1 LILGNRR
8 SSKVLLHSSRKSDQ
22 EETIMSLLK
31 RGSSGPD
38 VLTLQSALK
47 QLGFD
52 PHGVDGVFG
61 PGCEAAVIA
70 FQKSKGLTPDGIV
83 GPNTMAALQASA
95 AVAGAD
101 VSGTTTAA
109 AVVDTTTATPTGT
122 VTVAAVA
129 KMFPG
134 VPLTNI
140 ETNLPFV
147 MQALTA
153 AGLGDKDMV
162 LMALA
167 TIRAETGNFTPLS
180 EFQSKFNTAPGG
192 PPFGLYD
199 NRRDLGNQGPP
210 DGPNFKGR
218 GYIQLTGR
226 SNYQVHGA
234 AIGLGNQLVTNP
246 SLANQPDI
254 AASLLA
260 SFLKSKEARIRS
272 ALKQNDLAT
281 ARKLVNGGSHG
292 LAQFT
297 QAFNIGKSVIS

>member
-1 LILGNRR
+1 MP
-8 SSKVLLHSSRKSDQ
+8 LLR
-22 EETIMSLLK
+22 

-38 VLTLQSALK
+38 VLTLQTTLK

-52 PHGVDGVFG
+52 PNGVDGTFG
-61 PGCEAAVIA
+61 PGTEAAVIA
-70 FQKSKGLTPDGIV
+70 FQKAKGLTADGIV
-83 GPNTMAALQASA
+83 GPNTMAALQGSA
-95 AVAGAD
+95 AVAGAN
-101 VSGTTTAA
+101 VGAATAA
-109 AVVDTTTATPTGT
+109 ASAS
-122 VTVAAVA
+122 VAAPA
-129 KMFPG
+129 ASGLPNATCTPAQASRMFPG
-134 VPLTNI
+134 VPMTNI
-140 ETNLPFV
+140 QTNLPFV
-147 MQALTA
+147 LDALQAA
-153 AGLGDKDMV
+153 ALGDKNMV

-199 NRRDLGNQGPP
+199 NRKDLGNQGPP
-210 DGPNFKGR
+210 DGANFKGR

-246 SLANQPDI
+246 ALANQPDI
-254 AASLLA
+254 AAKLLA

-272 ALKQNDLAT
+272 ALAQNDLRT

-292 LAQFT
+292 LDAFT
-297 QAFNIGKSVIS
+297 QAFNIGKSVIA

>member
-1 LILGNRR
+1 MP
-8 SSKVLLHSSRKSDQ
+8 V
-22 EETIMSLLK
+22 LK

-38 VLTLQSALK
+38 VLTLQSALL

-52 PHGVDGVFG
+52 PRGCDGKFG

-70 FQKSKGLTPDGIV
+70 FQRSKGLTADGIA
-83 GPNTMAALQASA
+83 GPATMAALQTNA
-95 AVAGAD
+95 AVAGAN
-101 VSGTTTAA
+101 VSGATTSATVTPAATTTGCTCTAA
-109 AVVDTTTATPTGT
+109 QA
-122 VTVAAVA
+122 A

-134 VPLTNI
+134 VPLSNI
-140 ETNLPFV
+140 QTNLPFV
-147 MQALTA
+147 MTAMAA
-153 AGLGDKDMV
+153 AGLGDKNMV

-199 NRRDLGNQGPP
+199 NRKDLGNQGPP
-210 DGPNFKGR
+210 DGSSFKGR

-234 AIGLGNQLVTNP
+234 AIGMGNQLVTNP
-246 SLANQPDI
+246 ALANQPDI
-254 AASLLA
+254 AAKLLA
-260 SFLKSKEARIRS
+260 SFLKSKESRIRT
-272 ALKQNDLAT
+272 ALAQNDLKT

-292 LAQFT
+292 LQEFT
-297 QAFNIGKSVIS
+297 AAFNIGKSVIT

>member
-1 LILGNRR
+1 MA
-8 SSKVLLHSSRKSDQ
+8 V
-22 EETIMSLLK
+22 LK

-38 VLTLQSALK
+38 VLTLQSTLK

-52 PHGVDGVFG
+52 PNGTDGVFG
-61 PGCEAAVIA
+61 PGCQAAVIA
-70 FQKSKGLTPDGIV
+70 FQKSKGLAADGCV
-83 GPNTMAALQASA
+83 GPATMAALQTSA
-95 AVAGAD
+95 AVAGAN
-101 VSGTTTAA
+101 VSGATTSAS
-109 AVVDTTTATPTGT
+109 VPDTPTTSTPT
-122 VTVAAVA
+122 VNCPVSAVA

-134 VPLTNI
+134 VPISNI

-147 MQALTA
+147 LEAMTA
-153 AGLGDKDMV
+153 AGLGDKNMI

-180 EFQSKFNTAPGG
+180 EFQSRFNTAPGG

-210 DGPNFKGR
+210 DGSSFKGR

-234 AIGLGNQLVTNP
+234 AIGLGNQLITNP
-246 SLANQPDI
+246 ALANQPDI
-254 AASLLA
+254 AAKLLA
-260 SFLKSKEARIRS
+260 SFLKSKESQIRN
-272 ALKQNDLAT
+272 ALAHNNMAA

-292 LAQFT
+292 LDAFT
-297 QAFNIGKSVIS
+297 QAFNIGKSVIT

>member
-1 LILGNRR
+1 
-8 SSKVLLHSSRKSDQ
+8 
-22 EETIMSLLK
+22 MPLLK

-52 PHGVDGVFG
+52 PRGLDGFFG
-61 PGCEAAVIA
+61 AGCEAAVKA
-70 FQKSKGLTPDGIV
+70 FQQSKGLTPDGIA

-101 VSGTTTAA
+101 VSGATTSA
-109 AVVDTTTATPTGT
+109 AVPTDTTTTSASDCQ
-122 VTVAAVA
+122 VTVAQCA

-134 VPLTNI
+134 VPVANI
-140 ETNLPFV
+140 QTNLPFV
-147 MQALTA
+147 LDAMRA
-153 AGLGDKDMV
+153 ASLGDKNMI

-180 EFQSKFNTAPGG
+180 EFKSKFNTAPGG

-199 NRRDLGNQGPP
+199 NRHDLGNQGPP
-210 DGPNFKGR
+210 DGASFKGR

-226 SNYQVHGA
+226 ANYKEHGA

-246 SLANQPDI
+246 DLANQPDI
-254 AASLLA
+254 AAKLLT
-260 SFLKSKEARIRS
+260 SFLKSKEAKIRN
-272 ALKQNDLAT
+272 ALRQNDLRT

-292 LAQFT
+292 LDAFT

>member
-1 LILGNRR
+1 
-8 SSKVLLHSSRKSDQ
+8 
-22 EETIMSLLK
+22 MPLLK

-52 PHGVDGVFG
+52 PNGMDGRFG
-61 PGCEAAVIA
+61 GGTEAAVKA
-70 FQKSKGLTPDGIV
+70 FQRSKGLTPDGIA
-83 GPNTMAALQASA
+83 GPNTMAALQANA

-101 VSGTTTAA
+101 VTGATTSAATSTTTGTT
-109 AVVDTTTATPTGT
+109 VPDTATSTTNCT
-122 VTVAAVA
+122 VTPAACT

-134 VPLTNI
+134 VPIKNI

-147 MQALTA
+147 MEAMQA
-153 AGLGDKDMV
+153 AGLGDKNMV

-192 PPFGLYD
+192 APFGLYD

-210 DGPNFKGR
+210 DGSSFKGR

-226 SNYQVHGA
+226 ANYKEHGA
-234 AIGLGNQLVTNP
+234 AIGMGNKLVTNP
-246 SLANQPDI
+246 ALANQPDI
-254 AASLLA
+254 AAKLLA
-260 SFLKSKEARIRS
+260 SFLKSKEAKIRS
-272 ALKQNDLAT
+272 ALRQNDLRT

-292 LAQFT
+292 LDAFT
-297 QAFNIGKSVIS
+297 QAFNIGKTVIS

>member
-1 LILGNRR
+1 
-8 SSKVLLHSSRKSDQ
+8 
-22 EETIMSLLK
+22 MPLLK

-52 PHGVDGVFG
+52 PNGMDGRFG
-61 PGCEAAVIA
+61 GGTEAAVKA
-70 FQKSKGLTPDGIV
+70 FQRSKGLTPDGIA
-83 GPNTMAALQASA
+83 GPNTMAALQANA

-101 VSGTTTAA
+101 VTGATTSAATSTTTGTT
-109 AVVDTTTATPTGT
+109 VPDTATSITNCT
-122 VTVAAVA
+122 VTPAACT

-134 VPLTNI
+134 VPIKNI

-147 MQALTA
+147 MEAMQA
-153 AGLGDKDMV
+153 AGLGDKNMV

-192 PPFGLYD
+192 APFGLYD

-210 DGPNFKGR
+210 DGSSFKGR

-226 SNYQVHGA
+226 ANYKEHGA
-234 AIGLGNQLVTNP
+234 AIGMGNQLVTNP
-246 SLANQPDI
+246 ALANQPDI
-254 AASLLA
+254 AAKLLA
-260 SFLKSKEARIRS
+260 SFLKSKEAKIRS
-272 ALKQNDLAT
+272 ALRQNDLRT

-292 LAQFT
+292 LDAFT
-297 QAFNIGKSVIS
+297 QAFNTGKTVIS

>member
-1 LILGNRR
+1 
-8 SSKVLLHSSRKSDQ
+8 
-22 EETIMSLLK
+22 MPLLK

-52 PHGVDGVFG
+52 PKGTDGVFG
-61 PGCEAAVIA
+61 PGCEAAVKA
-70 FQKSKGLTPDGIV
+70 FQTSKGLTPDGIV
-83 GPNTMAALQASA
+83 GPATMAALQANA
-95 AVAGAD
+95 AVAGPA
-101 VSGTTTAA
+101 VSGATTGANVGSTTTPS
-109 AVVDTTTATPTGT
+109 ATDCNP
-122 VTVAAVA
+122 TVAQCAR
-129 KMFPG
+129 MFPG
-134 VPLTNI
+134 VPAANI

-147 MQALTA
+147 LEAMRA

-180 EFQSKFNTAPGG
+180 EFKSKFNTAPGG

-210 DGPNFKGR
+210 DGASFKGR

-226 SNYQVHGA
+226 ANYKEHGA

-246 SLANQPDI
+246 ELANQPDV
-254 AASLLA
+254 AAKLLT

-272 ALKQNDLAT
+272 ALRQNDLRT

-292 LAQFT
+292 LDAFT